1 MSEQTKRDEF
11 HEQVTKPIARALQ
24 HYLMSYPHNSDGSLG
39 LRVALAGALFHE
51 DQLAGRLGQEDSALR
66 ELSRALSR

>member
-1 MSEQTKRDEF
+1 MTEQDMRDEF

-24 HYLMSYPHNSDGSLG
+24 HYLTSYPNNGDGSLG

-51 DQLAGRLGQEDSALR
+51 DQLTGRLGQKDSALR
-66 ELSRALSR
+66 ELSRALS

>member
-1 MSEQTKRDEF
+1 MSEQDMRDEF

-24 HYLMSYPHNSDGSLG
+24 QYLMHYPHNSDGSLG

-51 DQLAGRLGQEDSALR
+51 DHLTGKLGQDDSALR
-66 ELSRALSR
+66 ELSRALSL